1 MSNVLSLRLVLRR
14 RLVLPPCGPGAV
26 SVPSLSRALCWGP
39 APPSVASTAR
49 LAEAVTSSALF
60 SQVLSTAGS
69 SSSEDGLVSSFLFY
83 LCGIGTFS
91 FFFAVPFLPLVEF
104 TKRGKTTVSDRL
116 CPVRNLLLSEVNE
129 SSEQVPLENWNVI
142 YSGSFDQ

>member
-91 FFFAVPFLPLVEF
+91 FFFCSSFPSRREEKPLYLTGSV
-104 TKRGKTTVSDRL
+104 
-116 CPVRNLLLSEVNE
+116 
-129 SSEQVPLENWNVI
+129 QLETS
-142 YSGSFDQ
+142 YYQK

>member
-91 FFFAVPFLPLVEF
+91 FFFLQFLSFRWWSSRREEKPLYLTGSV
-104 TKRGKTTVSDRL
+104 
-116 CPVRNLLLSEVNE
+116 
-129 SSEQVPLENWNVI
+129 QLETS
-142 YSGSFDQ
+142 YYQK